1 MYLNEVITDQED
13 DEAPVNRNLR
23 FLIVDD
29 EGFNLIAM
37 EGILNFKGFGN
48 IKKAFDGI
56 EALTVLRENDF
67 NFDIVFTDFQM
78 PHMNGVE
85 FAQEVRKLQ
94 VEGVIKPELQVILAS
109 GNNLPDDFCK
119 YPIGNELR
127 ELFDLRLR
135 KPFCLK
141 DIAKVLGIE

>member
-1 MYLNEVITDQED
+1 MNEVITDQED
-13 DEAPVNRNLR
+13 DEGPVNRNLR

-56 EALTVLRENDF
+56 EALTVLIENDF

-85 FAQEVRKLQ
+85 FAQEVRKL
-94 VEGVIKPELQVILAS
+94 
-109 GNNLPDDFCK
+109 
-119 YPIGNELR
+119 
-127 ELFDLRLR
+127 
-135 KPFCLK
+135 
-141 DIAKVLGIE
+141 